1 MKKYTILLLM
11 LPLLAVQCRKDQ
23 NKDLEPVVCMDGDTL
38 CELSKLPLITT
49 IGANTF
55 GCLLNGK
62 AWLAYSDAPG
72 KEHLKASYYK
82 NAFQFFGRIYNE
94 KSEIVTSIS
103 VGAYNYFFETDSIRI
118 GAEGNGSGFIVKYYE
133 GCHFYE
139 YNEYQNGYM
148 KVLRLDTINRIVSV
162 TFEFTHIIDRYNLAH
177 EFCDTDTNYITH
189 GRADILFKL

>member
-1 MKKYTILLLM
+1 M
-11 LPLLAVQCRKDQ
+11 LPLLAMQCKKDK
-23 NKDLEPVVCMDGDTL
+23 NKDPEPVVCMDGDTL
-38 CELSKLPLITT
+38 CELSKLPPITT

-72 KEHLKASYYK
+72 KRYLFADYYK
-82 NAFQFFGRIYNE
+82 NAFDIMGRIYDENGILIE
-94 KSEIVTSIS
+94 VIGVSSYDYQFDI
-103 VGAYNYFFETDSIRI
+103 DSIQ
-118 GAEGNGSGFIVKYYE
+118 IVNQDKGKGKVIKYSDNCFFRGEYEFYE
-133 GCHFYE
+133 GHME
-139 YNEYQNGYM
+139 
-148 KVLRLDTINRIVSV
+148 VLRLDTINRIVSV